1 MFLGRG
7 VFRGYMRLVVLHVLR
22 AVSVFII
29 VCNVHIH

>member
-7 VFRGYMRLVVLHVLR
+7 MFRGYMKLVVLHVLR

-29 VCNVHIH
+29 VCSAHIH